1 MSRDELEEQV
11 PVSSV
16 VDISRVLGSYICNA
30 DHPVLNYHVSTS
42 ASYSKN
48 VLQQYHFC
56 RGFIR
61 SCALIGRQG
70 RFCCKCCL
78 A

>member
-1 MSRDELEEQV
+1 MSRDELEEQI

-16 VDISRVLGSYICNA
+16 VHISRVLGSYICNA
-30 DHPVLNYHVSTS
+30 DHDVLNYHVSTS

-48 VLQQYHFC
+48 VLQQY
-56 RGFIR
+56 RSYREFIR
-61 SCALIGRQG
+61 SCALIGRRD